1 MPRNPYRGALPA
13 MGGTKTERLARE
25 RLLLNLRGL
34 QEESVLDDDVRATVP
49 EAWATLE
56 ADVDVTEKKVKV
68 TLWLDASV
76 AAFYRAMGNGYQAR
90 INRVLA
96 TFAQMRIGKVK
107 ALDAQVEGLG
117 R

>member
-13 MGGTKTERLARE
+13 MGGTKSERLARE

-56 ADVDVTEKKVKV
+56 ADV
-68 TLWLDASV
+68 
-76 AAFYRAMGNGYQAR
+76 
-90 INRVLA
+90 
-96 TFAQMRIGKVK
+96 
-107 ALDAQVEGLG
+107 EGLG